1 MADTTIREF
10 TVATIKKRIKV
21 KARSPW
27 QAAVEAVKTR
37 RFKSIGML
45 IEVRDPKSTMF
56 YVSGIKAAKAAGLLV
71 DDFAEKADTR
81 IRQDLFA
88 GVPA

>member
-1 MADTTIREF
+1 MATKRHESKYCREEMMADTTIREF

-71 DDFAEKADTR
+71 QGIK
-81 IRQDLFA
+81 
-88 GVPA
+88 